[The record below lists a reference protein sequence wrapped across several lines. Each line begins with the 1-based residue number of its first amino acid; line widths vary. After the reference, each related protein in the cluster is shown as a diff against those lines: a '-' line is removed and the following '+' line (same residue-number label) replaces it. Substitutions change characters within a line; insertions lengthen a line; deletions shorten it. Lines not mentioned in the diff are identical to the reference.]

1 LVNQAKKQLR
11 KDLATL
17 LLVLLVL
24 VVVLIV
30 VADDIDNT
38 DTRRSVINS

>member
-17 LLVLLVL
+17 LLVLLL
-24 VVVLIV
+24 LVVLIV

-38 DTRRSVINS
+38 DTRRSVIYS